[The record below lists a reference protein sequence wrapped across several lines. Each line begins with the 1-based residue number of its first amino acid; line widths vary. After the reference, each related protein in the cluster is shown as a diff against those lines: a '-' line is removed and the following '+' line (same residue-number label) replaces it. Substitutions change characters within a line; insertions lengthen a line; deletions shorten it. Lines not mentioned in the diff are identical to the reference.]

1 LKGDPVLTV
10 IAKIKVK
17 PDQAAAFE
25 AEAKKM
31 VTHVQANEP
40 GTKTYIC
47 HRSTAD
53 PAVYLF
59 YEVYEDQ
66 VAFAAHGGSSRH
78 AGVLRGHAR
87 HRRRPS
93 GARDVRGGRGQGVV
107 RLKTTSLSRVSTRR
121 LRRSVARARRLSRPA
136 KAGAPPLPRTNEDR
150 PMGIAVPINGQTWV
164 DVRVAAR
171 RKPVGGVTFAIAGVH
186 QVERRLCRP
195 RQTPRAGH

>member
-1 LKGDPVLTV
+1 MLTV

-31 VTHVQANEP
+31 VIHVQANEP

-66 VAFAAHGGSSRH
+66 AAFAAHGGSSAMQGFFGAMRGIVDGRPELEMYEAV
-78 AGVLRGHAR
+78 AGKG
-87 HRRRPS
+87 
-93 GARDVRGGRGQGVV
+93 
-107 RLKTTSLSRVSTRR
+107 
-121 LRRSVARARRLSRPA
+121 
-136 KAGAPPLPRTNEDR
+136 
-150 PMGIAVPINGQTWV
+150 
-164 DVRVAAR
+164 
-171 RKPVGGVTFAIAGVH
+171 
-186 QVERRLCRP
+186 
-195 RQTPRAGH
+195 